1 MNKQIIFTNDA
12 PKAIGPY
19 VQAIKKNGIIYAS
32 GQLGIDIATGEL
44 ADGLV
49 SQTHA
54 VMKNIGAIL
63 KEVGADYKNIVKTTV
78 FITDMNNFSEVNK
91 IYESYL
97 MGSFPAR
104 SCVEISKLPKDGLV
118 EIEFIAVI

>member
-1 MNKQIIFTNDA
+1 MNKEVIFTNDA

-19 VQAIKKNGIIYAS
+19 VQAITSNGVIYAS
-32 GQLGIDIATGEL
+32 GQLGINAVTGEL
-44 ADGLV
+44 EEGLEA
-49 SQTHA
+49 QAHA

-78 FITDMNNFSEVNK
+78 FITDMNNFAAVNS

-104 SCVEISKLPKDGLV
+104 SCVEISKLPKGGLI
-118 EIEFIAVI
+118 EIEFIAVL